1 MLIRAQGF
9 ALKLEPQTGRS
20 LLPRQNT
27 SSGVRQNIVVCHAG
41 DENKKVES
49 IRLRW
54 RVAYKVGDEVRSEM
68 GEIPEFS
75 IA

>member
-1 MLIRAQGF
+1 M
-9 ALKLEPQTGRS
+9 LKLEPQTGRS

-27 SSGVRQNIVVCHAG
+27 GVKQTIVVCHAG
-41 DENKKVES
+41 DETKKVES

-54 RVAYKVGDEVRSEM
+54 RVAYKVGDEQKSEM

>member
-1 MLIRAQGF
+1 M
-9 ALKLEPQTGRS
+9 
-20 LLPRQNT
+20 
-27 SSGVRQNIVVCHAG
+27 RQNIVVCHAG
-41 DENKKVES
+41 DESKKVES

-54 RVAYKVGDEVRSEM
+54 RVSYKVGEEVKAEM

>member
-1 MLIRAQGF
+1 
-9 ALKLEPQTGRS
+9 
-20 LLPRQNT
+20 
-27 SSGVRQNIVVCHAG
+27 VRQNIVVCHAG
-41 DENKKVES
+41 DESKKVES

-54 RVAYKVGDEVRSEM
+54 RVSYKVGEEVKAEM